1 MINKFCFFRFPLNDE
16 KCRKWVNAVRRKNWK
31 PSKTSRI
38 CSAHFREEDIN
49 RTLCTATIREG
60 AFPAIFT
67 AFPEELKVNDRRPS
81 TSKIQVEVQSTSESL
96 TKRLKTEV
104 SKKKSYLVTCKTKIK
119 VLHQKKRRVTKRV
132 ENLEFFL
139 DDLEEKQNF
148 Q

>member
-1 MINKFCFFRFPLNDE
+1 M
-16 KCRKWVNAVRRKNWK
+16 NAVKRKNWE

-60 AFPAIFT
+60 AVPAIFA

-81 TSKIQVEVQSTSESL
+81 TSKIQVEVQSTSESP
-96 TKRLKTEV
+96 TKRLKTEL
-104 SKKKSYLVTCKTKIK
+104 SKTKSYPVTCKRKIK
-119 VLHQKKRRVTKRV
+119 VLHQKKRSAIKRV
-132 ENLEFFL
+132 ANLEFIL
-139 DDLEEKQNF
+139 DDLKVKQNF